1 MRQRVQARRRGA
13 ERGERGGKG
22 EEGVIKGL
30 HQLRVGGIHAID
42 VSLHLGTRGFLLGL
56 KPGGSSSHEDER
68 VLEGGG
74 GLCFFIEVGGTM
86 GWPDGCCWWS

>member
-42 VSLHLGTRGFLLGL
+42 VSLHLGTRGFLLRL

-68 VLEGGG
+68 VP
-74 GLCFFIEVGGTM
+74 GLRADEEKVVIRYTASDIIYE
-86 GWPDGCCWWS
+86 